1 MDLKSKLAAAM
12 NRAKQSK
19 GGPGDP
25 PKKKKS
31 INAIEKENGPIKTY
45 IDKSLGIKP
54 FKRPAM
60 TDVVMNPLGI
70 GYSPGGVKKGV
81 KKATSKM
88 KG

>member
-1 MDLKSKLAAAM
+1 MDLKSKLAAAV
-12 NRAKQSK
+12 NRAKQS
-19 GGPGDP
+19 PMGDG

-54 FKRPAM
+54 FKRPEM